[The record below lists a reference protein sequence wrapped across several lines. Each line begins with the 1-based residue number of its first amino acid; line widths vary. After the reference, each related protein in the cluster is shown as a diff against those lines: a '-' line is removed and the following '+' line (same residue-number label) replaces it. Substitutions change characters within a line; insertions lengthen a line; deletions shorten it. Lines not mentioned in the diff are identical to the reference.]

1 MQEMGHE
8 NKGKEWYSNKDLYEM
23 IDSLKTELGRTIT
36 AVREYNG
43 LRECVND
50 VLKRVEAI
58 ESKGLERKQVG
69 DTIREWGGWIL
80 AIAAFLYAVFK

>member
-1 MQEMGHE
+1 MAGEE

-23 IDSLKTELGRTIT
+23 IDSLKAELGRTLV

-50 VLKRVEAI
+50 ALKRVEAI
-58 ESKGLERKQVG
+58 EQQALGRYSVG
-69 DTIREWGGWIL
+69 KAIREWGGWVL
-80 AIAAFLYAVFK
+80 AIVAFLYAVLK